1 MARPS
6 SGRRNNHVENLE
18 RREQTKS
25 TMANVS
31 KPLERNALRL
41 MRKRTSSGDSHG
53 LQKGEVGTDA
63 RVFNGLQLS
72 ERL

>member
-1 MARPS
+1 
-6 SGRRNNHVENLE
+6 
-18 RREQTKS
+18 
-25 TMANVS
+25 MANVS